1 MGLEPTNLRLEAL
14 RGNHYSSDDCY
25 LLKQMFN
32 FLKCMLHEA
41 TYINRWRS
49 RFCSFLI
56 QIFEFWG
63 CRNLSNI
70 SKCKKKSIWNKISER
85 KYLLRWGSN
94 PRKWD
99 KTWRNLCPSKPECQE
114 NVLSF
119 GCDVRH
125 WNEFPKGPSI
135 NDVGP
140 FFRIYDPPPSPCRL
154 RLLNRLM

>member
-70 SKCKKKSIWNKISER
+70 SKCKKKSIWNKISEK

-99 KTWRNLCPSKPECQE
+99 KTWRNLCPSCLRVRKKFSHSDATLTLWHFVKKNQVKNWRKYE
-114 NVLSF
+114 
-119 GCDVRH
+119 DVRF
-125 WNEFPKGPSI
+125 NLK
-135 NDVGP
+135 
-140 FFRIYDPPPSPCRL
+140 
-154 RLLNRLM
+154 